1 MDHTNGRR
9 VLAIAVDAAE
19 PLFVRHLI
27 DRDEMPA
34 LKSLL
39 GSGRWLR
46 VKSPAGVGSA
56 SVWPTFI
63 AGQSPHV
70 HSVYG
75 EWLWDASTMSL
86 SRYHSNHVTPFWKGL
101 VESGVSVGV
110 MDVPFM
116 PLIGLS
122 NGFEISEWGPHD
134 IVDIQTTI
142 SPHAIANTVE
152 KYSPHPLQSH
162 VEIAGPHDYEGLEK
176 VGNACLHG
184 VTARGKLARALLAE
198 TQPRLALIG
207 FSEIHHSAHYLWH
220 KVEPDHCAYKN
231 GNLADLATTRPAM
244 IDIYRELDR
253 QIAELMTAVPPET
266 SVMVFSLH
274 GMRPAHGTP
283 SFLAPW
289 LCELGLARLL
299 DWRTQSWRDRARSC
313 FANLKRH
320 SPSAF
325 KKLYYR
331 MAPRSLTYQ
340 LALPTILPR
349 YDWEHTQ
356 AFALP
361 TDQHGWIRINLIGR
375 EARGTVPADR
385 YEETCEQ
392 LDHALRALRN
402 DQGDPLVHDVLR
414 IAQNVDDAMDQRLPD
429 IVVHWSDAVFAS
441 PLRIAGSNI
450 KTEPTGQ
457 KYVGQHSLE
466 GFCIVKSRLNMESN
480 EVSAENFSLLITRM
494 LDSKS
499 MLTKQR

>member
-19 PLFVRHLI
+19 PTFVRHLI
-27 DRDEMPA
+27 DRGEMPA

-39 GSGRWLR
+39 SSGRWLR

-63 AGQSPHV
+63 AGQSPQV
-70 HSVYG
+70 HGIYG

-86 SRYHSNHVTPFWKGL
+86 SRYHSNHVIPFWKGL

-142 SPHAIANTVE
+142 SPDSIANVVE
-152 KYSPHPLQSH
+152 KFSPHPLQTH
-162 VEIAGPHDYEGLEK
+162 VEISGPHDYEGLEK

-184 VTARGKLARALLAE
+184 VTARGNLTRALLAE
-198 TQPRLALIG
+198 AKPQLALIG

-220 KVEPDHCAYKN
+220 KVEPDHSAYKEF
-231 GNLADLATTRPAM
+231 GALTTTRPAM
-244 IDIYRELDR
+244 LDIYRELDR
-253 QIAELMTAVPPET
+253 QIAELMSTVTPET

-289 LCELGLARLL
+289 LCELGFARLL

-320 SPSAF
+320 SPAAF
-325 KKLYYR
+325 KKFYYK

-349 YDWEHTQ
+349 YDWEHTR

-375 EARGTVPADR
+375 EARGIVPADR

-392 LDHALRALRN
+392 LDHALRGLRS
-402 DQGDPLVHDVLR
+402 DQGDLLVQDVVR
-414 IAQNVDDAMDQRLPD
+414 TAPNIDAAMDQRLPD
-429 IVVHWSDAVFAS
+429 IVVHWSDAVFPA
-441 PLRIAGSNI
+441 PLRIAGCNV

-466 GFCIVKSRLNMESN
+466 GFCIVNSAAQVEGD
-480 EVSAENFSLLITRM
+480 EVRAENFSSLLTRM
-494 LDSKS
+494 LDCQKYAN
-499 MLTKQR
+499 

>member
-19 PLFVRHLI
+19 PTFIRHLI

-39 GSGRWLR
+39 SSGRWRR

-70 HSVYG
+70 HGVYG
-75 EWLWDASTMSL
+75 EWLWDATTMSL
-86 SRYHSNHVTPFWKGL
+86 GRYHSNHVSPFWKEL
-101 VESGVSVGV
+101 VESGVTVGV

-116 PLIGLS
+116 PLIGVS

-134 IVDIQTTI
+134 IVDIQTRVTPD
-142 SPHAIANTVE
+142 SIANIVE
-152 KYSPHPLQSH
+152 RYSPHPLQAH
-162 VEIAGPHDYEGLEK
+162 VEISGPHDYEGLER
-176 VGNACLHG
+176 VGQACLHG
-184 VTARGKLARALLAE
+184 ITARGNLAHALLAG
-198 TQPRLALIG
+198 TRPQLALIG

-220 KVEPDHCAYKN
+220 KVEPNHSAYKD
-231 GNLADLATTRPAM
+231 GKFAELATTRPAM
-244 IDIYRELDR
+244 TDIYRELDR
-253 QIAELMTAVPPET
+253 QIERLLTTLDAQT

-289 LCELGLARLL
+289 LCELGFARMM
-299 DWRTQSWRDRARSC
+299 DWRTQSWRDRTRSC
-313 FANLKRH
+313 FASLKRY
-320 SPSAF
+320 SPAAL
-325 KKLYYR
+325 KKLYYK

-349 YDWEHTQ
+349 YDWEHTR

-361 TDQHGWIRINLIGR
+361 TDQHGWIRVNLIGR
-375 EARGTVPADR
+375 EACGTVPADR
-385 YEETCEQ
+385 YDETCEQ
-392 LDHALRALRN
+392 LERELRGLRSQRGEAL
-402 DQGDPLVHDVLR
+402 
-414 IAQNVDDAMDQRLPD
+414 VDDVIRVAPSVEAAMDQRLPD
-429 IVVHWSDAVFAS
+429 IVVHWSNAVFAS
-441 PLRIAGSNI
+441 PLHIAGS
-450 KTEPTGQ
+450 KVETEAIGQ

-466 GFCIVKSRLNMESN
+466 GFCIVNSATGIDGD
-480 EVSAENFSLLITRM
+480 EVRAEDLSLLITRH
-494 LDSKS
+494 LN
-499 MLTKQR
+499 